1 MGKVT
6 LLFAGKSYDTDVQ
19 SVRENQIVIFDGPY
33 NMRQR
38 MVVAG
43 IEHTQSGYNYRLID
57 PETAEEHSADLIR
70 PLRDKFGIG
79 HYYDDEHPEFMDAAE
94 VAALR
99 TRADALK
106 AEQEAA
112 RRAAAEDAERLRIIG
127 AERLR
132 QIVPDDAMAV
142 IIGEQHESECNPY
155 TDYFGSRIVRT
166 VILGFSTHTRD
177 LFPEMRKAAARFEG
191 TAHLTERNAEYE
203 HREKYSMGHG
213 YYLGTHR
220 YSGWQV
226 SKESCRD
233 KEGIIKRFAVV
244 AGNPDN
250 VCIENPAPVQTAAP
264 ETVADAR
271 VEIVEYSA
279 KSIAVF
285 GDTKPLRDTLRDLNG
300 LFRAYLTH
308 DGTRCAGWISPNAE
322 NKRCAAHWP
331 PISNNIQ
338 SGAGIRPPHNTR
350 NHERTDNSY
359 RRAPAGDQRQRK
371 IHRLFRFQRP
381 CTHFQHPDLFR
392 QVVAGES
399 PSFQP
404 LVTKQRRTAMAE
416 LGQRA
421 CHVRRFDPLILND
434 FIMKSYEEIIQR
446 TADFDYMMRTRLP
459 EKYMPE
465 VFGVT
470 AGEDPDLRQLL
481 HNASRNGIGITYLLF
496 KIPYDRHKQLI
507 KYLSK

>member
-19 SVRENQIVIFDGPY
+19 NVRENQIVIFDGPY

-43 IEHTQSGYNYRLID
+43 IAHTQSGYNYRLID

-112 RRAAAEDAERLRIIG
+112 RRAAAEDAERLRTIG

-132 QIVPDDAMAV
+132 QIVPDDAVAV
-142 IIGEQHESECNPY
+142 IIGEQHESECDPY

-191 TAHLTERNAEYE
+191 TAHLAERNAEYE
-203 HREKYSMGHG
+203 HCEKYSMGHG

-244 AGNPDN
+244 AGNSDN

-308 DGTRCAGWISPNAE
+308 DGTRRVDFLQTPRTRGAQRIGRLSQITFNPGRASARPTTPESMNEQITAI
-322 NKRCAAHWP
+322 AALLLE
-331 PISNNIQ
+331 INGKEKYTAFFDF
-338 SGAGIRPPHNTR
+338 SG
-350 NHERTDNSY
+350 
-359 RRAPAGDQRQRK
+359 
-371 IHRLFRFQRP
+371 
-381 CTHFQHPDLFR
+381 
-392 QVVAGES
+392 
-399 PSFQP
+399 
-404 LVTKQRRTAMAE
+404 
-416 LGQRA
+416 
-421 CHVRRFDPLILND
+421 HVRTFSIRIYSGKWSQGKAPLFNLSLQNKDGQQWRNWDNAHAMSGDSILS
-434 FIMKSYEEIIQR
+434 FL
-446 TADFDYMMRTRLP
+446 TT
-459 EKYMPE
+459 
-465 VFGVT
+465 
-470 AGEDPDLRQLL
+470 LL
-481 HNASRNGIGITYLLF
+481 
-496 KIPYDRHKQLI
+496 
-507 KYLSK
+507 

>member
-19 SVRENQIVIFDGPY
+19 NVRENQIVIYDGPY
-33 NMRQR
+33 SMRRR

-79 HYYDDEHPEFMDAAE
+79 HYYDDEHPEFLDAAE

-106 AEQEAA
+106 AEQEAV
-112 RRAAAEDAERLRIIG
+112 RRAAAEDSERLRTIG

-132 QIVPDDAMAV
+132 QIVPDDAVAV
-142 IIGEQHESECNPY
+142 IIGEQHESECDPY

-191 TAHLTERNAEYE
+191 TAHLAERNAEYE

-233 KEGIIKRFAVV
+233 KEGVIKRFAVV
-244 AGNPDN
+244 AGKSRERMYREPCTRADRRPRNRGRRTCRDRGILREVDRRIRRHETPARHAPRSERAVPRLPYTRRHPVRRVDFLQTPRTRGAQRIGRLSQITFNPGRAS
-250 VCIENPAPVQTAAP
+250 VRPTTP
-264 ETVADAR
+264 ETMN
-271 VEIVEYSA
+271 E
-279 KSIAVF
+279 
-285 GDTKPLRDTLRDLNG
+285 
-300 LFRAYLTH
+300 
-308 DGTRCAGWISPNAE
+308 
-322 NKRCAAHWP
+322 
-331 PISNNIQ
+331 
-338 SGAGIRPPHNTR
+338 
-350 NHERTDNSY
+350 
-359 RRAPAGDQRQRK
+359 
-371 IHRLFRFQRP
+371 
-381 CTHFQHPDLFR
+381 QH
-392 QVVAGES
+392 
-399 PSFQP
+399 
-404 LVTKQRRTAMAE
+404 
-416 LGQRA
+416 
-421 CHVRRFDPLILND
+421 
-434 FIMKSYEEIIQR
+434 
-446 TADFDYMMRTRLP
+446 
-459 EKYMPE
+459 
-465 VFGVT
+465 
-470 AGEDPDLRQLL
+470 L
-481 HNASRNGIGITYLLF
+481 HSRG
-496 KIPYDRHKQLI
+496 
-507 KYLSK
+507 S

>member
-43 IEHTQSGYNYRLID
+43 IAHTQSGYNYRLID

-112 RRAAAEDAERLRIIG
+112 RRAAAEDAERLRTIG

-132 QIVPDDAMAV
+132 QIVPDDAVAV
-142 IIGEQHESECNPY
+142 IIGEQHESECDPY

-191 TAHLTERNAEYE
+191 TAHLAERNAEYE

-244 AGNPDN
+244 AGKSDN

-300 LFRAYLTH
+300 LFRACLTH
-308 DGTRCAGWISPNAE
+308 DGTRCAGWIFS
-322 NKRCAAHWP
+322 KRREQEVRSALAAYLH
-331 PISNNIQ
+331 NNFGSHLFVPKIYYK
-338 SGAGIRPPHNTR
+338 G
-350 NHERTDNSY
+350 
-359 RRAPAGDQRQRK
+359 RRRRRS
-371 IHRLFRFQRP
+371 RLF
-381 CTHFQHPDLFR
+381 CTTECPLTGYYMDNMILDPIYCFFTHPDDTTFYDLIECCLDTFFR
-392 QVVAGES
+392 ACRDDARYCRSEEY
-399 PSFQP
+399 F
-404 LVTKQRRTAMAE
+404 AE
-416 LGQRA
+416 LAESNAWEYLASGTA
-421 CHVRRFDPLILND
+421 YHLIN
-434 FIMKSYEEIIQR
+434 
-446 TADFDYMMRTRLP
+446 
-459 EKYMPE
+459 
-465 VFGVT
+465 
-470 AGEDPDLRQLL
+470 
-481 HNASRNGIGITYLLF
+481 
-496 KIPYDRHKQLI
+496 
-507 KYLSK
+507 